1 MTTNRTRTTS
11 TESHTNKKRTLTI
24 IDGAKGGVGK
34 SIIGSFYASALLS
47 RGEHVTLIE
56 SDQANPDVARRF
68 QHHAQ
73 VVLADLSDRDGWISL
88 LGAIES
94 IDTRHIVMPMP
105 AGLNGIAEIQEL
117 LRQTLASLDIELHV
131 IFCLSRQND
140 SITLIDKSLSSGV
153 AAFANKAVALKN
165 GFFGREETFDRWRN
179 SEQRQCW
186 KAAGHSEGYFPEM
199 HHQLVDLLE
208 SQPQPLHAMLVAG
221 LPVVLRLELDNWLRA
236 ASNSLAMLLINE
248 SENTGIDFGAFDEV
262 AV

>member
-1 MTTNRTRTTS
+1 MKTTTRS
-11 TESHTNKKRTLTI
+11 NPHSSVIKKRTLTV

-34 SIIGSFYASALLS
+34 SLIGSFYASALIS
-47 RGEHVTLIE
+47 QGAAVTLIE

-68 QHHAQ
+68 QHHTQ

-105 AGLNGIAEIQEL
+105 AGLNGIGEIQEL
-117 LRQTLASLDIELHV
+117 LGQTLASLAIELQV

-140 SITLIDKSLSSGV
+140 SITLIDQSLSSGV

-179 SEQRQCW
+179 SEQRQRW
-186 KAAGHSEGYFPEM
+186 KEAGFTEAYFPEM

-208 SQPQPLHAMLVAG
+208 SHPQPLHVMLTAG

-236 ASNSLAMLLINE
+236 ARNSLAILLADEPADNGVKTNE
-248 SENTGIDFGAFDEV
+248 LDEV
-262 AV
+262 MA